1 MADSQEKPSGRNAL
15 SPDEAA
21 RLSEHIAGVTRS
33 GLPLGPGLRALG
45 EELSVGGF
53 RSSLIELADAIDQ
66 GSPLT
71 AALES
76 QHGRV
81 PAHIRGLVLGG
92 LRTGKLGDVLGRFS
106 SYASVGTELKR
117 GLWLGLAYPLFTLT
131 LALILLL
138 LVDGFLIA
146 QFETIFRDFG
156 VPLPRMTILLIETSR
171 LVRAGWPVLAMLL
184 GLILVGWLVLRFL
197 LAAPSRNSLIGR
209 IPVIGPLWRYTSWA
223 EFCHLLALL
232 LESELPMPD
241 ALRLTGQ
248 GIQNSDIDRACRAMA
263 NDVEGGKSL
272 SAAMSGLVPIIKP
285 SGPFDHLGSKGP
297 RESPAPTMENLLS
310 AREGASA
317 VRRAMPRSLSRLLRW
332 AESHRAIAEILHMS
346 GEMFEAR
353 SRSQA
358 AFAGTVMG
366 VLAVFGV
373 ILGVFTV
380 VIGLMLPLIT
390 LLSRLSG

>member
-1 MADSQEKPSGRNAL
+1 MADSQEKAGGRTPLTPS
-15 SPDEAA
+15 ETE
-21 RLSEHIAGVTRS
+21 RLTDHIAGVSRS

-45 EELSVGGF
+45 EELSDGGF
-53 RSSLIELADAIDQ
+53 RNSLIELADAIDR

-76 QHGRV
+76 QQGRI

-106 SYASVGTELKR
+106 SYASIGTELKR
-117 GLWLGLAYPLFTLT
+117 GLWLGLAYPLFTLI
-131 LALILLL
+131 LALALLL
-138 LVDGFLIA
+138 LVDGLLVA
-146 QFETIFRDFG
+146 QFESIFSDFG
-156 VPLPRMTILLIETSR
+156 IPLPRLTIVLIETSR
-171 LVRAGWPVLAMLL
+171 LVRAGWPVLAILF
-184 GLILVGWLVLRFL
+184 GLFVVGWLVMRFL
-197 LAAPSRNSLIGR
+197 LPAPSRNSLIGR

-263 NDVEGGKSL
+263 NDVERGKTL
-272 SAAMSGLVPIIKP
+272 SEAMSGRVPIIKP
-285 SGPFDHLGSKGP
+285 SGPFDHLDPKPPGKP
-297 RESPAPTMENLLS
+297 TAPTMENLLTV
-310 AREGASA
+310 REGAAA
-317 VRRAMPRSLSRLLRW
+317 VRRAMPSSLARLLKW

-353 SRSQA
+353 SKSQA

-373 ILGVFTV
+373 IMGVFTV
-380 VIGLMLPLIT
+380 VVGLMLPLIT

>member
-1 MADSQEKPSGRNAL
+1 MADSQEKPGGRDPL
-15 SPDEAA
+15 TPSEAE
-21 RLSEHIAGVTRS
+21 RLTEHVAVVSRS

-45 EELSVGGF
+45 EELSEGGF
-53 RSSLIELADAIDQ
+53 RSSLIDLADAIDR

-76 QHGRV
+76 QQGRI

-106 SYASVGTELKR
+106 SYASIGAELKR
-117 GLWLGLAYPLFTLT
+117 GLWLGLAYPLFTLM
-131 LALILLL
+131 LALVLLL
-138 LVDGFLIA
+138 LVDGFLVA
-146 QFETIFRDFG
+146 QFENIFRDFG
-156 VPLPRMTILLIETSR
+156 IPLPGLTIVLIETSR
-171 LVRAGWPVLAMLL
+171 FVRAGWPVLVVLL

-197 LAAPSRNSLIGR
+197 FPTPLRNSLIGR

-223 EFCHLLALL
+223 EFCHLLAIL

-248 GIQNSDIDRACRAMA
+248 GVQNSDIDRACRAMA
-263 NDVEGGKSL
+263 NDVENGKTL
-272 SAAMSGLVPIIKP
+272 SDAMSGRVPIIKP
-285 SGPFDHLGSKGP
+285 SGPFDHL
-297 RESPAPTMENLLS
+297 APKPPGLTMENLLS
-310 AREGASA
+310 AREGAAA
-317 VRRAMPRSLSRLLRW
+317 VRRAMPRSLARLLKW

-380 VIGLMLPLIT
+380 VVGLMLPLIT

>member
-1 MADSQEKPSGRNAL
+1 MADSHEKPGGREPL
-15 SPDEAA
+15 TPGEVE
-21 RLSEHIAGVTRS
+21 RLTDHVAGVSRS

-76 QHGRV
+76 QQGRI

-106 SYASVGTELKR
+106 SYAGIGAELKR
-117 GLWLGLAYPLFTLT
+117 GLWLGLAYPLFTIM
-131 LALILLL
+131 LALALLMI
-138 LVDGFLIA
+138 VDGFLVA
-146 QFETIFRDFG
+146 QFENIFRDFG
-156 VPLPRMTILLIETSR
+156 VPLPAMTIALIETSR
-171 LVRAGWPVLAMLL
+171 LVRAGWPVLAVVL
-184 GLILVGWLVLRFL
+184 GAVVVGWLVIRLFL
-197 LAAPSRNSLIGR
+197 PAPLRNSLIGR
-209 IPVIGPLWRYTSWA
+209 LPVIGPLWRYTSWA
-223 EFCHLLALL
+223 EFCHLLAIL
-232 LESELPMPD
+232 LESELPMPE

-248 GIQNSDIDRACRAMA
+248 GVQNSDVDRACRAMA
-263 NDVEGGKSL
+263 NDVENGKTL
-272 SAAMSGLVPIIKP
+272 ADAMSGRVPIVKP
-285 SGPFDHLGSKGP
+285 SGPFDHLDPDQP
-297 RESPAPTMENLLS
+297 RKASTLTMENLLS
-310 AREGASA
+310 AREGAAA
-317 VRRAMPRSLSRLLRW
+317 VRRAMPRSLARLLKW

-358 AFAGTVMG
+358 AFAGTVMS

-373 ILGVFTV
+373 IMGVFTV
-380 VIGLMLPLIT
+380 VVGLMLPLIT